1 MICDI
6 VTNMF
11 YPFDLKGDTKA
22 KYREMIK
29 GVLDKYTVKGEINE
43 EDFCLA
49 MVYDYRSIPLSF
61 ES

>member
-1 MICDI
+1 
-6 VTNMF
+6 MF